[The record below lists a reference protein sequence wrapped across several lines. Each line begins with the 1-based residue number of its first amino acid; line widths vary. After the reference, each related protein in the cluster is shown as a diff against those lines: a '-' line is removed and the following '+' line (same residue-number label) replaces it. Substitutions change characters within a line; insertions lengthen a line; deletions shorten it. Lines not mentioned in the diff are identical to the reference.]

1 MNKCEQYKGACKA
14 SPKPGVKPPLE
25 SIWVRKIVWSSLCFP
40 CAVFILTFDFVLSFD
55 KTEAQ

>member
-1 MNKCEQYKGACKA
+1 
-14 SPKPGVKPPLE
+14 VKPPLE